1 MLVAPAPP
9 PGSKDSSAAVQNHRR
24 LAGHWPRRPTLENS
38 RLDSGGQ
45 GGRKL
50 LTISHTS
57 YSQGNYEAQFWRVGI
72 HTFTVFD
79 DITHLPPIRQY
90 RYSLDNY
97 EVQFGRSC
105 SLDTLSLQYLGESS
119 MANICTRNIGDR
131 KLSTLFHTSYS
142 QSHESME
149 TGQL

>member
-97 EVQFGRSC
+97 EEQFGRSC
-105 SLDTLSLQYLGESS
+105 SLDTLSLQYLGGIQHGKHLHKEYQ
-119 MANICTRNIGDR
+119 R
-131 KLSTLFHTSYS
+131 S
-142 QSHESME
+142 QAINYISHLLLAI
-149 TGQL
+149 T